1 MIFRYLY
8 EKIEDDELK
17 VCLVAGLAASL
28 VAGIDA
34 SLVASLAFGLVAGLA
49 VGLAAGLAFGL
60 VAGLAFGLV
69 AGLAV
74 GLVAG
79 LAFGLVAGLAAS
91 LANLFQSDFYV
102 NLLLL
107 IIIIILSEL
116 LFLLDKSKPDKKINR
131 LWFTLIHKGEA
142 FFESCLIVINIV
154 AVLSVDWSVVSAFLS
169 NQIPI
174 LQQTLYCVGW
184 GTLIVILVAGFI
196 YLNSLRYKRGKQ

>member
-17 VCLVAGLAASL
+17 VCLVAGL
-28 VAGIDA
+28 
-34 SLVASLAFGLVAGLA
+34 VAGLA
-49 VGLAAGLAFGL
+49 VGLAAGLA
-60 VAGLAFGLV
+60 VGLA

-74 GLVAG
+74 GLAVG
-79 LAFGLVAGLAAS
+79 LAFG

-154 AVLSVDWSVVSAFLS
+154 AILSVDLSVVSAFLS
-169 NQIPI
+169 EQIPI
-174 LQQTLYCVGW
+174 LQQILYCVGW
-184 GTLIVILVAGFI
+184 GTLIIILAVGYI
-196 YLNSLRYKRGKQ
+196 YLNSLRYKKRK